1 MWYDTNI
8 RNVRERRKELM
19 KYGIVYAYWSKDW
32 EGDYIPAIKRAADCG
47 FDVLEI
53 FSPLLLTL
61 PREKLEDIK
70 AATQEYGVELSFLAG
85 LGKEHN
91 LASEDMAVRRNGI
104 AYVKRILEIVHFLG
118 GKNFS
123 GINYCAWADFEGSD
137 KKSERLKSS
146 IGSIREL
153 AGIAE
158 DYDISYNL
166 EITNRFENYL
176 LNTSEEAVEF
186 VREVGSPNVNIL
198 LDTFHMNIE
207 EASMYDAIVGA
218 GEKLGHFH
226 VGENNRVV
234 PYGGSMTAWDQ
245 VRRGLKEIGYDK
257 TITLEPLVKMGGT
270 VSRDSN
276 IWRDLTN
283 HASEERMDEM
293 ARAGLAYIKSLVE
306 E

>member
-1 MWYDTNI
+1 
-8 RNVRERRKELM
+8 M

-32 EGDYIPAIKRAADCG
+32 EGDYIPAIKRAAACG

-61 PREKLEDIK
+61 PRAKLEDIK
-70 AATQEYGVELSFLAG
+70 AAAQEHNVELSFLAG

-91 LASEDMAVRRNGI
+91 LASEDGAVRRNGI
-104 AYVKRILEIVHFLG
+104 SYVKQILETVHFLG

-123 GINYCAWADFEGSD
+123 GINYCAWADFEGSSR
-137 KKSERLKSS
+137 KNERLKNS

-153 AGIAE
+153 AKTAE
-158 DYDISYNL
+158 AYDISYNL

-176 LNTSEEAVEF
+176 LNTSAEAVEF

-207 EASMYDAIVGA
+207 EASMYEAIVGA
-218 GEKLGHFH
+218 GDKLGHFH
-226 VGENNRVV
+226 VGENNRTV
-234 PYGGSMTAWDQ
+234 PHGGTMTAWEQ
-245 VRRGLKEIGYDK
+245 VGRGLKEIGYNK

-283 HASEERMDEM
+283 HADEEQMDEM
-293 ARAGLAYIKSLVE
+293 ARAGLSYIKSLVE